1 MADAASVQTMAFTMA
16 PSSAMDAGVA
26 DCPPYTTEPGY
37 NAARVPGFLV
47 TDQMEA
53 VPGGKREGECRDLT
67 HCNRR

>member
-1 MADAASVQTMAFTMA
+1 
-16 PSSAMDAGVA
+16 MDAGVA